1 MSDDEITNDRRATG
15 AVYAVSQYTRITS
28 GSEPVPELILALDF
42 EREPEEREADPGRLA
57 GLLCGLMHYAE
68 RRGLRFD
75 DALTDAGQ
83 AYDRQRTT
91 FLAGD
96 AVQRTGPSR
105 HGADKPPAI
114 GEIVRSRPGTPPVYQ
129 VDFITS
135 RDWVPEP
142 GLTPAQPFSATD
154 RHGPIPSAALTR
166 HLLARAVRSIEADC
180 RDGRDPYPGD
190 IQNVDVYLTGLCG
203 WSGLDRAT
211 VLGAFST
218 VVTERDGHLE
228 VPAPGTHPASLA
240 ATGMPY
246 PPEPAIRDG
255 SEPGAAAVPSSRP
268 ATQRRTSGGQR

>member
-1 MSDDEITNDRRATG
+1 MSDDEITNERRATG
-15 AVYAVSQYTRITS
+15 AVYAIGQYARIAS
-28 GSEPVPELILALDF
+28 GSEPVPEMILSLDF
-42 EREPEEREADPGRLA
+42 EREPEEREQDPDRLA

-68 RRGLRFD
+68 RRGLSFD
-75 DALTDAGQ
+75 AALTDAGR

-105 HGADKPPAI
+105 HGADEVPAI
-114 GEIVRSRPGTPPVYQ
+114 GEIVRSRPGTPPVYE

-142 GLTPAQPFSATD
+142 DLTPAQSFSATD
-154 RHGPIPSAALTR
+154 RHGPIPSAAVTR

-180 RDGRDPYPGD
+180 RAGLDPDPGD
-190 IQNVDVYLTGLCG
+190 IQNVDVYLTGLSG

-218 VVTERDGHLE
+218 VLTEHDGHLT
-228 VPAPGTHPASLA
+228 VPAPGTHPVSLA
-240 ATGMPY
+240 ATSMPHR
-246 PPEPAIRDG
+246 PEPGIRDD
-255 SEPGAAAVPSSRP
+255 SEPGAAPVPLSRP
-268 ATQRRTSGGQR
+268 AAQRRANGGPR